1 MIRNGFLTI
10 MLLAGIFV
18 PGQLSSSGG
27 TVPSGKAGNV
37 PAPKP
42 KRVTNRPANTMG
54 EVMVLMYH
62 RIGDKEANMVRS
74 RANFKSDLARLYK
87 DGYRPVTLREYAT
100 GKMSLPPG
108 ASPVVLTFDDSWAD
122 QFRFKKDGTIDSDCF
137 VGIWLNFA
145 KTHPDFPVKG
155 TFFVLDNGPFGV
167 KKEGRKKIK
176 MLQDWGSEIASH
188 TMNHI
193 DLRKS
198 SSSKIMRE
206 VGESVIWLESLG
218 AKVTSLAPP
227 YGSYPTSSLIKSG
240 FNYKGR
246 KISFSAVVA
255 AGAGP
260 GKSPLDKKF
269 RPYIIPR
276 IKAYEGE
283 KGITWWLNKA
293 SKGKVE
299 LYVQP

>member
-1 MIRNGFLTI
+1 MIRNGFLSI
-10 MLLAGIFV
+10 MLLAGIIA

-27 TVPSGKAGNV
+27 ALLSTTLANV
-37 PAPKP
+37 PPPKP
-42 KRVTNRPANTMG
+42 KRITNRPGNTMG

-74 RANFKSDLARLYK
+74 RDNFKRDLARLYK
-87 DGYRPVTLREYAT
+87 NGYRPVTLRDYAT
-100 GKMSLPPG
+100 GKMNLPPG

-122 QFRFKKDGTIDSDCF
+122 QFRFTKEGEIDPNCY

-145 KTHPDFPVKG
+145 KTRPDFPVKG
-155 TFFVLDNGPFGV
+155 TFFALNNGPFGV
-167 KKEGRKKIK
+167 KKEGKKKIK

-188 TMNHI
+188 TMTHI
-193 DLRKS
+193 DLRKATAE
-198 SSSKIMRE
+198 KIRSE

-218 AKVTSLAPP
+218 AKITSLAPP
-227 YGSYPTSSLIKSG
+227 YGSYPSTNIIRDG
-240 FNYKGR
+240 FEYKGR

-260 GKSPLDKKF
+260 ARSPHDKKF

-276 IKAYEGE
+276 IKAYEGDRGSSYWLE
-283 KGITWWLNKA
+283 KA
-293 SKGKVE
+293 AKGKVD